1 MPFKSK
7 AQQKWMF
14 ANHPEMAKRWADHTP
29 DIKKLPETVDTEKK
43 SYITA
48 AELGKMAADTAVT
61 LGAGGLGALAGAG
74 LGGLYGALST
84 PEKGRSR
91 FGGMLRGALGGTV
104 AGGLGGAALGHFNEG
119 ALNRVG
125 KRIAETDFA
134 RGRII
139 APGVQEHMKKL
150 IAKQMAERNYAEAM
164 KNTLKAT
171 AFATGGP
178 EQQLSVMRDPKSQ
191 LYGMTQKPFTTAMTG
206 ISKQIQQKMENI
218 RKALKPVR

>member
-14 ANHPEMAKRWADHTP
+14 ANHPEMAKRWADHTL

-74 LGGLYGALST
+74 LGGLYGAFST

-91 FGGMLRGALGGTV
+91 FGGMLRGALGGTL
-104 AGGLGGAALGHFNEG
+104 AGGLGGAALGHFNAD
-119 ALNRVG
+119 ALNNLG
-125 KRIAETDFA
+125 ARIAETDLM
-134 RGRII
+134 RRHVI
-139 APGVQEHMKKL
+139 APSVQEHMRKR
-150 IAKQMAERNYAEAM
+150 IADNAAQGNWLDAG

-171 AFATGGP
+171 AFANAEP
-178 EQQLSVMRDPKSQ
+178 DQQIAMMRDPNSQ
-191 LYGMTQKPFTTAMTG
+191 LYATTQKPFTTAMTEVG
-206 ISKQIQQKMENI
+206 KRMQQ
-218 RKALKPVR
+218 R